1 MRGTRSASP
10 PRREA
15 VLNRHRRFPR
25 HDLRGPGPIEDDEPA
40 GPGEAIVVRGNF
52 LEEGELLEPDPGWTA
67 LGTPQPQGPRD
78 AEGDREGGLERP
90 PLAPFLQKSGLVPH
104 DPFETGP
111 LLFARRI
118 LV

>member
-40 GPGEAIVVRGNF
+40 GPGEANGIRGKF
-52 LEEGELLEPDPGWTA
+52 LEEGELLEPDPGLTA
-67 LGTPQPQGPRD
+67 PDAPQPQGRRD
-78 AEGDREGGLERP
+78 AGEKREAGPERP
-90 PLAPFLQKSGLVPH
+90 PLGRLLRKNERGLV
-104 DPFETGP
+104 G
-111 LLFARRI
+111 
-118 LV
+118 

>member
-40 GPGEAIVVRGNF
+40 GPGEAIVDPGHF
-52 LEEGELLEPDPGWTA
+52 LEEGEPPQPDPGWTA
-67 LGTPQPQGPRD
+67 PDTLQPQGRRD
-78 AEGDREGGLERP
+78 AEGDPEGRLERP
-90 PLAPFLQKSGLVPH
+90 PPA
-104 DPFETGP
+104 P
-111 LLFARRI
+111 LLPKSDWAPYDP
-118 LV
+118 